1 MSKTLDAIRQLS
13 WVAEVDDERE
23 AGSSIIVTLRE
34 GYEFACNAGCGVQ
47 GFDTVGAARAGTARS
62 AVLEL
67 AVHTAVDHV
76 ETKRVPGVSGE
87 ESLLEELERI
97 GEVRDGYAVLR
108 KDREGYHMRHSR
120 NLFNRFRH
128 DLPLDTS
135 PGRLAAH
142 WAGFVENV
150 RRG

>member
-1 MSKTLDAIRQLS
+1 VSKTLDAIRQLS

-120 NLFNRFRH
+120 NLFNCSV
-128 DLPLDTS
+128 PT
-135 PGRLAAH
+135 
-142 WAGFVENV
+142 
-150 RRG
+150 

>member
-1 MSKTLDAIRQLS
+1 MRGAACR
-13 WVAEVDDERE
+13 
-23 AGSSIIVTLRE
+23 GSTPL
-34 GYEFACNAGCGVQ
+34 
-47 GFDTVGAARAGTARS
+47 GAARAGTARS

-120 NLFNRFRH
+120 NLCLIGS
-128 DLPLDTS
+128 DMTS
-135 PGRLAAH
+135 R
-142 WAGFVENV
+142 
-150 RRG
+150 

>member
-1 MSKTLDAIRQLS
+1 VSKTLDAIRQLS

-76 ETKRVPGVSGE
+76 ETKRACPAYLARNRFWKSWSGSE
-87 ESLLEELERI
+87 RSGTDMRCCERI
-97 GEVRDGYAVLR
+97 ARGTTCAIPGICLIGSD
-108 KDREGYHMRHSR
+108 MTSR
-120 NLFNRFRH
+120 
-128 DLPLDTS
+128 
-135 PGRLAAH
+135 
-142 WAGFVENV
+142 
-150 RRG
+150 